1 MLEQADIAA
10 GRLPPAELAANFADA
25 HPPLTADEALVEA
38 SRCYFCH
45 DAPCTEACP
54 TDIDV
59 PGFIRRIATG
69 NTRGAA
75 ATIFAAN
82 ILGGSCARV
91 CPTEILCEQA
101 CVRLTQEHR
110 PVNIGALQRHATD
123 WMMDR
128 AIQPFTRKPETGRRV
143 AVVGSGPAGLA
154 CAHHLAREGH
164 AVTLFEA
171 RARPGGLTEYGIA
184 AYKVADDF
192 ARREIDWL
200 LGIGGI
206 EIRCDTAL
214 GRDISLAGLRAEFD
228 AVFLAIGLGGVRALG
243 LTEETLAGVQ
253 DAVDFIAGLRQ
264 ASDPGTVAVGRRVV
278 VIGGGNTAIDAASQS
293 RRLGAAEVTMVYR
306 RGPAQ
311 MSATAEEQDW
321 ARSNGVVIR
330 HHASPVALL
339 GAGGH
344 VTGVRFAGADGEAIE
359 IPADMVLKAIGQ
371 VLAPPPDTPAIE
383 AGRIAVDPVT
393 RETSLPGVFA
403 GGDCIAG
410 VDLTV
415 QAVQDGKLAAQA
427 IHRRLSA

>member
-1 MLEQADIAA
+1 MLLQANVGA
-10 GRLPPAELAANFADA
+10 GRLSPAELAKNFADA
-25 HPPLTADEALVEA
+25 HPPLTQDEAVVEA
-38 SRCYFCH
+38 NRCYFCH
-45 DAPCTEACP
+45 DAPCMEACP

-75 ATIFAAN
+75 ATIFAQN

-101 CVRLTQEHR
+101 CVRLAQEHR

-128 AIQPFTRKPETGRRV
+128 GVQPFVRAPETGKRI

-164 AVTLFEA
+164 AVTVFEA
-171 RARPGGLTEYGIA
+171 RPKPGGLTEYGIA

-192 ARREIDWL
+192 ARREVEFL

-206 EIRCDTAL
+206 DIRCDTAL
-214 GRDISLAGLRAEFD
+214 GRDISLDNLRAEYD
-228 AVFLAIGLGGVRALG
+228 AVFLGIGQGGVRALQVEG
-243 LTEETLAGVQ
+243 ETLRGVH
-253 DAVDFIAGLRQ
+253 DAVDFIARLRQ
-264 ASDPGTVAVGRRVV
+264 AADLATLPVGRRVV
-278 VIGGGNTAIDAASQS
+278 VIGGGNTAIDAATQS
-293 RRLGAAEVTMVYR
+293 RRLGAEEVTLVYR

-311 MSATAEEQDW
+311 MSATPDEQEW
-321 ARSNGVVIR
+321 ARNNGVTIR
-330 HHASPVALL
+330 CHASPVALL
-339 GAGGH
+339 GADGH
-344 VTGVRFAGADGEAIE
+344 VTAVRFAHSTGEE
-359 IPADMVLKAIGQ
+359 IVIAADMVLKAIGQ
-371 VLAPPPDTPAIE
+371 TLLPPADAPEIAG
-383 AGRIAVDPVT
+383 GRIIVDPDT
-393 RETSLPGVFA
+393 RETSLPGVYA

-415 QAVQDGKLAAQA
+415 QAVQDGKLAAHA